1 MCGAYINVHIID
13 VPYQADS
20 EYTYYVPKEKRELI
34 KNGSAVSVPFG
45 SSDRQKLAI
54 VVNSD
59 AIEPPYSSKV
69 KSVVSVMSSYFS
81 LDDTMLNL
89 CKFMKSTTLC
99 TIGEAVKCIIPSA
112 LVFKT
117 KEVFSVVDTINDIP
131 KELQDVYWYIENN
144 PSVSLKKLSERF
156 ENAEKDV
163 SKLLKLKLITKS
175 TFVDEKEKS
184 KFENHVTLNISPEE
198 AIDIVNGNQTVKL
211 RGKKQGE
218 ILKVLCEHKMLTDKE
233 IYELTS
239 STKQALDSLVKKELV
254 KITQI
259 EVSRNP
265 YKDVKKLDNQNLVLS
280 QEQQIAFDTLKELY
294 HSNEP
299 KGALLYGVT
308 GSGKTS
314 VMKKMIDE
322 VVENGQGVI
331 LLVPEISLTPQTVS
345 TFCGYYGDRV
355 AVIHSNLSVGERFDT
370 YKKIFDGK
378 ADIVVG
384 TRSAIFAPV
393 KNLGMIII
401 DEEQEHTYKSDTN
414 PKYLAHDIARFRCA
428 KSNALMILAS
438 ATPSLNSYYKALSG
452 NYTLVKMEKR
462 YGEAKLPDVI
472 ITDMRKER
480 QEGNMN
486 PLGTK
491 LVKELGSA
499 VDNDKQAILFLNR
512 RGYHSSVSC
521 LNCGKVVECPHCSVA
536 LTYHSFKKINTDVNK
551 EDKNYEMDKNGVLKC
566 HYCGHRAKLP
576 DKCPDCQKSDFNYIG
591 FGTQKTEQDISE
603 LFPNSKILRL
613 DADTT
618 VTKAS
623 YDQILGD
630 FRDKK
635 ANVLIGTQMVTKG
648 HNFPLVTVVGVVLA
662 DTMLYTSD
670 YRSAERTFS
679 MLTQVIGRAGRAKDH
694 GIAIV
699 QTNSPNEQTIQLAA
713 RQDYTSFYENE
724 IKIRKAYTFPPF
736 CDMAVITLSYVNEQL
751 LNKDADKL
759 MKDLEREFKTV
770 NLPVMVYGPFEAPIY
785 KTQGRYRKRIIIK
798 CKLNNVMR
806 EIFAKIYMEHGK
818 NTKGNY
824 LSIDFNPSNI

>member
-1 MCGAYINVHIID
+1 MCGAYVNVHIID
-13 VPYQADS
+13 VPYHADN
-20 EYTYYVPKEKRELI
+20 EYTYFVPEEKRELI
-34 KNGSAVSVPFG
+34 KNGSAISVPFG
-45 SSDRQKLAI
+45 NSDRQKLAI
-54 VVNSD
+54 VVNCD
-59 AIEPPYSSKV
+59 VTEPPNSSNIKP
-69 KSVVSVMSSYFS
+69 VVSVMPNYFS
-81 LDDTMLNL
+81 IDETMINL
-89 CKFMKSTTLC
+89 CKFMKNTTLC

-117 KEVFSVVDTINDIP
+117 KEVFSVVDTVDDIP
-131 KELQDVYWYIENN
+131 PELKDIYWYMENN
-144 PSVSLKKLSERF
+144 PSVTLKKLSEKF

-163 SKLLKLKLITKS
+163 SKLLKLKLVNKT
-175 TFVDEKEKS
+175 TFVDEKDKS
-184 KFENHVTLNISPEE
+184 KFENHVTLNVSTEE
-198 AIDIVNGNQTVKL
+198 AIDIVNGNGKIKL

-218 ILKVLCEHKMLTDKE
+218 ILKLLCEHKMLTDKE
-233 IYELTS
+233 IYEETKT
-239 STKQALDSLVKKELV
+239 TKQTLDGLVKKDLV
-254 KITQI
+254 CITQI
-259 EVSRNP
+259 EISRNP
-265 YKDVKKLDNQNLVLS
+265 YSNIKKVDDQNLILS
-280 QEQQIAFDTLKELY
+280 EEQQKAFDVLKELY

-355 AVIHSNLSVGERFDT
+355 AVIHSSLSVGERFDT

-428 KSNALMILAS
+428 KSNALMVLAS

-452 NYTLVKMEKR
+452 KYTLVKMTKR
-462 YGEAKLPDVI
+462 YGDAKLPDVI
-472 ITDMRKER
+472 VTDMRKER
-480 QEGNMN
+480 QEGNVN
-486 PLGTK
+486 ALGTK
-491 LVKELGSA
+491 LAKELAKA

-521 LNCGKVVECPHCSVA
+521 LNCGKVIECPNCSVA
-536 LTYHSFKKINTDVNK
+536 LTYHSYKKINTDVDKENK
-551 EDKNYEMDKNGVLKC
+551 NQEMDQNGVLKC
-566 HYCGHRAKLP
+566 HYCGHRSKLP
-576 DKCPDCQKSDFNYIG
+576 KECPECKKSDFNYIG

-603 LFPNSKILRL
+603 LLPKAKILRL

-623 YDQILGD
+623 YDKILGD

-635 ANVLIGTQMVTKG
+635 SNVLIGTQMVTKG

-670 YRSAERTFS
+670 YRASERTFS

-699 QTNSPNEQTIQLAA
+699 QTNSPNEQTIQLSA
-713 RQDYTSFYENE
+713 RQDYESFYENE
-724 IKIRKAYTFPPF
+724 IKIRKAYSFPPF
-736 CDMAVITLSYVNEQL
+736 CDLAVITLSYVNEQA

-759 MKDLEREFKTV
+759 MKDLEREFKTG
-770 NLPVMVYGPFEAPIY
+770 NYPVIAYGPFDAPVY

-798 CKLNNVMR
+798 CKLNNKIR
-806 EIFAKIYMEHGK
+806 ETFAKIYLEHAK
-818 NTKGNY
+818 NSKGNY
-824 LSIDFNPSNI
+824 ISIDFNPSN